1 METQQQHPQQ
11 QTTIM
16 AKFQNLA
23 DNYNIHFPQEWI
35 EYYTNCQ
42 IVRTE
47 QLGTEIPFGP
57 YDWKCIDLD
66 NIVSQCNP
74 GDNGQ
79 PGRYQNENYVDI
91 ALQGFGMGH
100 YVVLSMTKDGHNFFF
115 REDGGSN
122 GYERMANFQK
132 FQGWNPTLYQPL
144 FSLSQAMSHLETNF
158 NDESFD
164 GVRHF
169 LETHCQKGDKSKIN
183 YDAM

>member
-1 METQQQHPQQ
+1 MAAQQQN
-11 QTTIM
+11 TTM
-16 AKFQNLA
+16 DKFQEMA
-23 DNYNIHFPQEWI
+23 DNYDIHYPTGWI

-57 YDWKCIDLD
+57 YDWTCIDLD
-66 NIVSQCNP
+66 NIISQCNP

-100 YVVLSMTKDGHNFFF
+100 YIVLCMTKDGHNFFF

-122 GYERMANFQK
+122 GYERVANFQK

-144 FSLSQAMSHLETNF
+144 FSVSQAMSHLETNF

-169 LETHCQKGDKSKIN
+169 LETICQKGDKSKIN